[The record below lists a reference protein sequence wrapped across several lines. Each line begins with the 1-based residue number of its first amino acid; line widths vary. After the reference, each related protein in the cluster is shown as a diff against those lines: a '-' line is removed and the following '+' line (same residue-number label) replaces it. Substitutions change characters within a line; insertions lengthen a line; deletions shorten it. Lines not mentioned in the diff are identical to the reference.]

1 MIKPRPLPRL
11 RVRLPF
17 ERNFTEAESLS
28 LKRGFVA
35 ESMDDCLRADRWHI
49 FFRDPWLHFVRSWT
63 GFCVYKVRLE
73 VSDGGCKIVRALA
86 NRNVKQYGGTDARQ
100 DVEILSFLI
109 DHLLLGRESGPLSIA
124 KP

>member
-11 RVRLPF
+11 RIQSPF
-17 ERNFTEAESLS
+17 ERDFTEAEFLRM
-28 LKRGFVA
+28 KRGFVA

-49 FFRDPWLHFVRSWT
+49 LFKNPWLTFVRSWT

-73 VSDGGCKIVRALA
+73 VSDGGCKIVQAFTSRDA
-86 NRNVKQYGGTDARQ
+86 KQYGGTDAQ
-100 DVEILSFLI
+100 DDVGILSFLI
-109 DHLLLGRESGPLSIA
+109 DEFLLGRERGPVSMA